1 MILTTAITGGRRAER
16 EDAQREARLAGGD
29 SKHATTLYYV
39 GAATL
44 FCRDPKKK
52 KWERETRRVGNMGV
66 AEPGRLGW
74 GRNWPKGFS
83 TKKKYVLLSLFPWR
97 L

>member
-1 MILTTAITGGRRAER
+1 MFSAQGTMGGYGWRVPSNLEAAMILTTAITGGRRAER

-44 FCRDPKKK
+44 FSRDPKKN
-52 KWERETRRVGNMGV
+52 GNAKPAV
-66 AEPGRLGW
+66 
-74 GRNWPKGFS
+74 
-83 TKKKYVLLSLFPWR
+83 
-97 L
+97 